1 MNTKEENSL
10 EANAKHNLGICCETL
25 CDKFVVQDY
34 ISKLEQEIIDL
45 KATIKILTEE
55 TPNEK

>member
-1 MNTKEENSL
+1 M
-10 EANAKHNLGICCETL
+10 EANAKHNLDICCETL

>member
-10 EANAKHNLGICCETL
+10 EANAKHNLDICCETL

-34 ISKLEQEIIDL
+34 MSKLEQEIIDL